1 MKNKGLEPAFPLKT
15 KIDVKLN
22 DYVVDYSDITT
33 GGRLIQL
40 KELIDFEH
48 PGMSKRFYA
57 ACAAMQGL
65 LSNPYP
71 DIIWLDNK
79 VICEMAYMF
88 ADKLL
93 TQEEDG
99 QED

>member
-1 MKNKGLEPAFPLKT
+1 MKNKGLEPAFP
-15 KIDVKLN
+15 
-22 DYVVDYSDITT
+22 VDYRIRESD
-33 GGRLIQL
+33 R
-40 KELIDFEH
+40 K
-48 PGMSKRFYA
+48 GMNKRFYA

>member
-1 MKNKGLEPAFPLKT
+1 MKNKGLKPAFPF
-15 KIDVKLN
+15 IEE
-22 DYVVDYSDITT
+22 ITGNYGEKYWQT
-33 GGRLIQL
+33 T
-40 KELIDFEH
+40 
-48 PGMSKRFYA
+48 PGQSKRFYA